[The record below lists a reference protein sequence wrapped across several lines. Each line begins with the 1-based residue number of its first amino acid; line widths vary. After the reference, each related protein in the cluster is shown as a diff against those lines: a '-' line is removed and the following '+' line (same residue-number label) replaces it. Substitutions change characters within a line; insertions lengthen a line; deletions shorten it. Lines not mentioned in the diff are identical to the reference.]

1 MLKYIDYAYEIY
13 REKSFTKAAKKL
25 FITQPSLS
33 LNIKKLEDELGF
45 PVFDRNGKEVRLT
58 PMGERYI
65 SYVEQ
70 IMKLKSNFENELD
83 DFLKLKKGNVTIGS
97 TTFIASYIMPE
108 ILKKFSKTYPEIS
121 VNLFVES
128 STILYEKLENG
139 FYDMVIDNAMF
150 KNSSCKYLPVLKEK
164 IIVAVPAESEVNKKL
179 AGAEIDKS
187 LNSLKKIN
195 LKELENE
202 KFVLL
207 KRGNKMRDIASKIF
221 DEADI
226 SPEVIWEFDH
236 LMTAVNYAEHGF
248 GATFLTDTVLKYG
261 KPLENL
267 RFYLP
272 KTQHSERT
280 LYIIYNKRHY
290 LTTAAKKLIEFMPE
304 AL

>member
-1 MLKYIDYAYEIY
+1 MLKYMDYAYEIY
-13 REKSFTKAAKKL
+13 KEKSFTKAAKKL

-33 LNIKKLEDELGF
+33 LTIKKLEDELGF
-45 PVFDRNGKEVRLT
+45 PVFDRSGKEVTLT
-58 PMGERYI
+58 PVGERYI

-83 DFLKLKKGNVTIGS
+83 DFLKLKKGSVSIGS
-97 TTFIASYIMPE
+97 TTFIVSYIMPE
-108 ILKKFSKTYPEIS
+108 IIKKFSKIYPEIS
-121 VNLFVES
+121 VNIFVEP
-128 STILYEKLENG
+128 STVLYEKLENG
-139 FYDMVIDNAMF
+139 FYDMVIDNAIF
-150 KNSSCKYLPVLKEK
+150 KNSACKYHPVLKEK
-164 IIVAVPAESEVNKKL
+164 IIIGIPAGSEINKKL
-179 AGAEIDKS
+179 ERSEIDKS
-187 LNSLKKIN
+187 FNSPKKIN
-195 LKELENE
+195 IKELENE

-226 SPEVIWEFDH
+226 SPEIIWEFDH

-272 KTQHSERT
+272 DTQHNERT